1 VSVDEQ
7 GKRPALLRTL
17 LGELRRT
24 VTQHTFFSQA
34 VATQLGV
41 GTTDLDCLLQLHH
54 FGPAT
59 AGQLA
64 DVLGLTTGAVTGV
77 IDRLVGAGYVV
88 RDTDPSD
95 RRRVIVRP
103 VDERMLRLDEVYA
116 PLVALLERALEP
128 VSDSTL
134 SMLLYFQQRAG
145 AAMEQETARLRAE
158 QASGTGGAATFT
170 APLGGLESG
179 CLEFATGAW
188 QVRIGA
194 ADGVT
199 DELYRATFE
208 GIQPSLR
215 AQSGTVTVRYK
226 RAGLFDWGSGHS
238 GTVALNPGV
247 PWNIALRGGAS
258 SVDLDARG
266 LELRGLRLDGGASKL
281 DIWLPAPRGS
291 VSVCIEGGVNRAQIQ
306 RPDGV
311 PLQLQVQGGANRLE
325 FDAQRFGAVG
335 GDLRLASPGW
345 ELASDRYIVEVR
357 GGASRLTVTEAT

>member
-1 VSVDEQ
+1 VSVDEL
-7 GKRPALLRTL
+7 GNRPALLRSL
-17 LGELRRT
+17 LGALRRT

-34 VATQLGV
+34 VAAQLGV
-41 GTTDLDCLLQLHH
+41 GTTDLDCLLQLHD

-64 DVLGLTTGAVTGV
+64 EVLGLTTGAVTGV

-103 VDERMLRLDEVYA
+103 VDERMLRLDEIYA
-116 PLVALLERALEP
+116 PLVALLERALDP
-128 VSDSTL
+128 VSESTL

-145 AAMEQETARLRAE
+145 AAMEQETARLRAQ

-170 APLGGLESG
+170 APLGELDSAS
-179 CLEFATGAW
+179 LEFATGASE
-188 QVRIGA
+188 VRIFAAA
-194 ADGVT
+194 ADT

-215 AQSGTVTVRYK
+215 AQSGVVTVRYK
-226 RAGLFDWGSGHS
+226 RVGLFEWGSRHS
-238 GTVALNPGV
+238 GTVALNPGI
-247 PWNIALRGGAS
+247 PWSIALKGGAS
-258 SVDLDARG
+258 GVDLDARG

-281 DIWLPAPRGS
+281 DLWLPSPRGS
-291 VSVCIEGGVNRAQIQ
+291 VTICIEGGVNRAQIQ

-335 GDLRLASPGW
+335 GELRLASPGW
-345 ELASDRYIVEVR
+345 ELATGRYMVEVR

>member
-1 VSVDEQ
+1 VDEVGERQ
-7 GKRPALLRTL
+7 ALLRGL
-17 LGELRRT
+17 LGALRRAAA
-24 VTQHTFFSQA
+24 QHTFFSQA

-41 GTTDLDCLLQLHH
+41 GPTDLDCLLLLHDL
-54 FGPAT
+54 GPAT

-64 DVLGLTTGAVTGV
+64 ETLGLTTGAVTGV

-88 RDTDPSD
+88 RDSDPSD

-128 VSDSTL
+128 VSESNL
-134 SMLLYFQQRAG
+134 SMLLYFQQQAT

-158 QASGTGGAATFT
+158 QAGTGGVATFT
-170 APLGGLESG
+170 APLGELDSA
-179 CLEFATGAW
+179 CLEFATGASE
-188 QVRIGA
+188 VRIFGGDA
-194 ADGVT
+194 EAE
-199 DELYRATFE
+199 ELYRATFE

-226 RAGLFDWGSGHS
+226 RVGLFEWGSRHS
-238 GTVALNPGV
+238 GSVALNASV
-247 PWNIALRGGAS
+247 PWNIVLRGGAS
-258 SVDLDARG
+258 GVDLDARG

-281 DIWLPAPRGS
+281 EIWLPAPRGS

-306 RPDGV
+306 RPEGV

-335 GDLRLASPGW
+335 GELRLASPGW
-345 ELASDRYIVEVR
+345 ELATDRYVVEVR
-357 GGASRLTVTEAT
+357 GGASRFSVNTAS

>member
-1 VSVDEQ
+1 V
-7 GKRPALLRTL
+7 GTRPALLRTL
-17 LGELRRT
+17 LGALRRT
-24 VTQHTFFSQA
+24 VTQHTFFTQA
-34 VATQLGV
+34 VAAQLGV
-41 GTTDLDCLLQLHH
+41 GTTDLDCLLQLHD

-64 DVLGLTTGAVTGV
+64 EVLGLTTGAVTGV
-77 IDRLVGAGYVV
+77 IDRLVGAGFVV

-128 VSDSTL
+128 VSESTL
-134 SMLLYFQQRAG
+134 SMLQYFQQRAG
-145 AAMEQETARLRAE
+145 AAMEQETARLRAQ
-158 QASGTGGAATFT
+158 QAAGTGGAATFT
-170 APLGGLESG
+170 APLGEFDSA
-179 CLEFATGAW
+179 CLEFATGASE
-188 QVRIGA
+188 VRICA
-194 ADGVT
+194 ADSVN

-226 RAGLFDWGSGHS
+226 RGGPYEWGAQHS
-238 GTVALNPGV
+238 GMVALNPGV
-247 PWNIALRGGAS
+247 SWTLALRGGAS
-258 SVDLDARG
+258 AVGVDARG

-306 RPDGV
+306 RPEGV
-311 PLQLQVQGGANRLE
+311 PLQLQVHGGANRLE

-345 ELASDRYIVEVR
+345 ELASDRYIVEVG
-357 GGASRLTVTEAT
+357 GGASRLTVNESS